1 MQRRRLWFRLKATVW
16 RLSAFVIILA
26 IGGYLLKQYTGMS
39 EEEKVTKVLLE
50 AKSAIE
56 MKQYGKLMRLI
67 SANYHDSAETTY
79 LDVKDAIQS
88 YVKNSNLTAKIDILA
103 MVVYVRRS
111 TAVADVRLRAF
122 LTVGEHSY
130 SVEPIILTIFLRKEL
145 LRWKIITVE
154 GWQRSLEKLPIEE
167 FVQ

>member
-1 MQRRRLWFRLKATVW
+1 MQRHRLQFKLRAIAW
-16 RLSAFVIILA
+16 RLVTFMIVLA
-26 IGGYLLKQYTGMS
+26 MGAYLLKQYAGIS
-39 EEEKVTKVLLE
+39 EEERVTKVLME
-50 AKSAIE
+50 AKAAIE

-88 YVKNSNLTAKIDILA
+88 YMKNQDLTAKIDILA
-103 MVVYVRRS
+103 MVVYARRN
-111 TAVADVRLRAF
+111 TAVADMRLRAI

-130 SVEPIILTIFLRKEL
+130 PIEPITLTIFLRKEF

-154 GWQRSLEKLPIEE
+154 GWQRSLEKLPIED
-167 FVQ
+167 FVH